1 MLEYSM
7 AQSMTGFASQTTTL
21 GEWKLSFECKSVNSR
36 FLDITLKLPD
46 VVKVCESQLRQ
57 IISEALVRGK
67 VEFTIRLERDE
78 SFPEG
83 KVNADKLAEL
93 EHALEIIRNNLSDLR
108 PPSALDV
115 LQMPGVWVSE
125 KADTSR
131 LIAHCVTCAPDVLTA
146 LIAHRQSEGS
156 RLEAMLKERCVA
168 ITQIVTAYRKELPAL
183 TDGHEQRLRDRI
195 AALNINHDEKR
206 LEEELV
212 FLANKSDVA
221 EELDRLEAHIEA
233 IYEALNSNEPC
244 GRRLDFLMQELN
256 REANTLGSK
265 TNSLSTTN
273 AAVELKVLIEQMR
286 EQVQNLE

>member
-93 EHALEIIRNNLSDLR
+93 EQALETIRNNLSDLR

-265 TNSLSTTN
+265 TTSLSTTN

>member
-1 MLEYSM
+1 M

-57 IISEALVRGK
+57 IISDALVRGK
-67 VEFTIRLERDE
+67 VELTIRLERDE

-83 KVNADKLAEL
+83 EVNADKLAEL
-93 EHALEIIRNNLSDLR
+93 EQALETIRNKLSDLR

-115 LQMPGVWVSE
+115 LQIPGVWVSE
-125 KADTSR
+125 KADTSS
-131 LIAHCVTCAPDVLTA
+131 LIAHCLTCAPDVLTA
-146 LIAHRQSEGS
+146 LIAHRQSEGF

-183 TDGHEQRLRDRI
+183 TDAHEQRLRDRI

>member
-1 MLEYSM
+1 M

-21 GEWKLSFECKSVNSR
+21 DEWKLSFECKSVNSR

-57 IISEALVRGK
+57 IISDALVRGK
-67 VEFTIRLERDE
+67 VELAIRLERDE

-93 EHALEIIRNNLSDLR
+93 EQALEIIRNNLSDLR

-125 KADTSR
+125 KADTSS
-131 LIAHCVTCAPDVLTA
+131 LIAHCLTCAPDVLTA

-183 TDGHEQRLRDRI
+183 TDAHEQRLRDRI

-265 TNSLSTTN
+265 TTSLSTTN

>member
-1 MLEYSM
+1 M

-125 KADTSR
+125 KADTSS
-131 LIAHCVTCAPDVLTA
+131 LIAHCLTCAPDVLTA

-183 TDGHEQRLRDRI
+183 TDAHEQRLRDRI
-195 AALNINHDEKR
+195 NALNINHDEKR